1 MPKRYGGGVFFVLE
15 TNMATLLDAVNDII
29 GSVGESNILALDGTH
44 PLEATA
50 LATLERISRRVQS
63 KGWWFNTHKT
73 TLVQDGSGRIPVAA
87 NVLSIETTER
97 DSGLVKRGGFLHNLE
112 GNTNVIGR
120 DVEVRIRELV
130 AFENL
135 PETVAQYIQAEAV
148 LQFFKNYDGDGT
160 KLQALAQ
167 DVALARIPFSADHI
181 RNSDVNL
188 YTSGETGYN
197 LSIIRGNRY
206 RVRSE

>member
-1 MPKRYGGGVFFVLE
+1 
-15 TNMATLLDAVNDII
+15 MATWLDAVNDII
-29 GSVGESNILALDGTH
+29 GSVGESNLTALDGTH

-50 LATLERISRRVQS
+50 LATLDRISRRVQS
-63 KGWWFNTHKT
+63 KGWWFNTRKA
-73 TLVQDGSGRIPVAA
+73 TLTQAVDGRVPVAGTILA
-87 NVLSIETTER
+87 IDTLER
-97 DSGLVKRGGFLHNLE
+97 DSGLVKRGGFLFDLTN
-112 GNTNVIGR
+112 GTNVLNR
-120 DVEVRIRELV
+120 DVECVIRELI
-130 AFENL
+130 AFTDL
-135 PETVAQYIQAEAV
+135 PETVAQYIQAETV
-148 LQFFKNYDGDGT
+148 LQFFKSYDGDGT

-167 DVALARIPFSADHI
+167 DVALARIPFNADHI